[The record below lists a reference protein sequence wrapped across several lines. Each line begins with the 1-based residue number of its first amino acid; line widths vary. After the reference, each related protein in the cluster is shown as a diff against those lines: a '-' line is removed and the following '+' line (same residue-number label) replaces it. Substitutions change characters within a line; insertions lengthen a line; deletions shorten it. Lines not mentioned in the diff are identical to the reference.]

1 MHERIYFTYILAS
14 RLGGT
19 LYIGMTNNLM
29 RRMFEHRSGTG
40 SKFTSD
46 HNVYA
51 LVHFEQHAT
60 AESAVLREKQ
70 LKRWKRSWKVRLI
83 EETNP
88 NWEDLAHQLSP

>member
-19 LYIGMTNNLM
+19 LYIGMTNDLM

-46 HNVYA
+46 HSVYA
-51 LVHFEQHAT
+51 LVQFEQHAT
-60 AESAVLREKQ
+60 AGSAILREKQ

-88 NWEDLAHQLSP
+88 NWDDLTLQLSP